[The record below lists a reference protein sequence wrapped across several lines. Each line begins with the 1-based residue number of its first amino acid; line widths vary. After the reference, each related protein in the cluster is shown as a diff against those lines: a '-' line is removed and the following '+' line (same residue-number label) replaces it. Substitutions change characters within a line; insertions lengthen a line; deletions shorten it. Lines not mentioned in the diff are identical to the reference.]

1 MSIAEDTQAE
11 DHDDAERAFAL
22 QNAAFLLQLF
32 TLATAFV
39 IGLGIKHLNIHW
51 IHEAGATILLGVL
64 VGLMISGSS
73 VSDEITDWLD
83 FDESV
88 FFFLLLPPI
97 IFEGGYSLRTKPF
110 LSNFGAICGLA
121 FAGTTIST
129 FAIGFFVWIC
139 GGMGICYGL
148 PLLHAL
154 VFGALISATDPVT
167 VLAIFQEL
175 GVNTELYSLVFG
187 ESVLNDAVAIVLYR
201 TLVNF
206 NNKGVTFVSLIESA
220 GFFLVIFVGSLAV
233 GVLFAVS
240 ATLFFKLLNRHGA
253 HDGHVTL
260 LQKYSHVEMALVMIA
275 PYAAYAA
282 AESMSLSGIVAIL
295 FCGMVMAHY
304 TVPNLSPETATNS
317 KVVFKVLATL
327 AETFVF
333 IYMGVAMFLEEE
345 KWSMVPF
352 VAVAMVACAGGRA
365 LNVFPVIRWVNEKRR
380 PARRVPENHT
390 KMLFVSGLRG
400 AIAFALASTT
410 IRDLGEASGKVIRTA
425 TLCIVIF
432 TVIFVGGSCHYLSAR
447 WDLGAD
453 SAWATLGDEDG
464 ERGSRRGGKERGSE
478 GEGHGGP
485 GALTGDVHAARDG
498 PHEELMPEF
507 RVETFEEGYAA
518 AKAEI
523 GEAMRGQETNNY
535 GGRVRAAAKALGKVA
550 AVTDAASVMSDIDA
564 RFLRPYLTING
575 SRAGSRRAS
584 PERSRPPSR
593 TANGGG
599 GGDAGGVGDAY
610 GQRDAGAG
618 GDSSNADG
626 FEAVPLDGPVDASPG
641 DPIGRP
647 VSPETPLG
655 LPGSPAPVR
664 PPRAPPSN

>member
-1 MSIAEDTQAE
+1 MSDDQDSQAE
-11 DHDDAERAFAL
+11 DAGSAERAFAL

-39 IGLGIKHLNIHW
+39 LGLGIKHLKIHW

-64 VGLMISGSS
+64 VGLMISGST
-73 VSDEITDWLD
+73 DEITDWLD

-97 IFEGGYSLRTKPF
+97 IFEGGYSLRSREF
-110 LSNFGAICGLA
+110 FANFGAICSLA

-129 FAIGFFVWIC
+129 FAVGFFVWIC
-139 GGMGICYGL
+139 GGVGLCYSL

-175 GVNTELYSLVFG
+175 GVNTELYALVFG

-206 NNKGVTFVSLIESA
+206 NNKGVTFVSLMESA

-233 GVLFAVS
+233 GVLFALS
-240 ATLFFKLLNRHGA
+240 ATLFFKFLNKHGA
-253 HDGHVTL
+253 HEGHVTL
-260 LQKYSHVEMALVMIA
+260 LQKNNHIEMALVMIA

-304 TVPNLSPETATNS
+304 TVPNLSPETAVNS

-352 VAVAMVACAGGRA
+352 VLVAMVGCAGGRA
-365 LNVFPVIRWVNEKRR
+365 LNVFPVIRWVNQRRR
-380 PARRVPENHT
+380 PARRVPDNHT
-390 KMLFVSGLRG
+390 KMLLVSGLRG

-425 TLCIVIF
+425 TLFIVIF
-432 TVIFVGGSCHYLSAR
+432 TVLVVGGSCNYLAAR
-447 WDLGAD
+447 WDLGAE
-453 SAWATLGDEDG
+453 SAWTGLDDED
-464 ERGSRRGGKERGSE
+464 ESRRREAAAE
-478 GEGHGGP
+478 GGP
-485 GALTGDVHAARDG
+485 GGVRAGEVHAG

-507 RVETFEEGYAA
+507 RVETFKEGYAA
-518 AKAEI
+518 AKAEL
-523 GEAMRGQETNNY
+523 GEATKQENTNY
-535 GGRVRAAAKALGKVA
+535 GKVRAAAKALGKVA

-575 SRAGSRRAS
+575 SLPASRRAS

-593 TANGGG
+593 TD
-599 GGDAGGVGDAY
+599 GDRADDGEVGD
-610 GQRDAGAG
+610 
-618 GDSSNADG
+618 DSDG
-626 FEAVPLDGPVDASPG
+626 FRTVPLDTAASEGNIAEDASP
-641 DPIGRP
+641 
-647 VSPETPLG
+647 EAPLG
-655 LPGSPAPVR
+655 LPGSPAPAR
-664 PPRAPPSN
+664 PRRAPPSN

>member
-1 MSIAEDTQAE
+1 MSDDQDSQAE
-11 DHDDAERAFAL
+11 DAGSAERAFAL

-39 IGLGIKHLNIHW
+39 LGLGIKHLKIHW

-64 VGLMISGSS
+64 VGLMISGSP
-73 VSDEITDWLD
+73 DEITDWLD

-97 IFEGGYSLRTKPF
+97 IFEGGYSLRSREF
-110 LSNFGAICGLA
+110 FANFGAICSLA

-129 FAIGFFVWIC
+129 FAVGFFVWIC
-139 GGMGICYGL
+139 GGVGLCYSL

-175 GVNTELYSLVFG
+175 GVNTELYALVFG

-206 NNKGVTFVSLIESA
+206 NNKGVTFVSLMESA

-233 GVLFAVS
+233 GVLFALS
-240 ATLFFKLLNRHGA
+240 ATLFFKFLNKHGA
-253 HDGHVTL
+253 HEGHVTL
-260 LQKYSHVEMALVMIA
+260 LQKNNHIEMALVMIA

-304 TVPNLSPETATNS
+304 TVPNLSPETAVNS

-352 VAVAMVACAGGRA
+352 VLVAMVGCAGGRA
-365 LNVFPVIRWVNEKRR
+365 LNVFPVIRWVNQRRR
-380 PARRVPENHT
+380 PARRVPDNHT
-390 KMLFVSGLRG
+390 KMLLVSGLRG

-425 TLCIVIF
+425 TLFIVIF
-432 TVIFVGGSCHYLSAR
+432 TVLVVGGSCNYLAAR
-447 WDLGAD
+447 WDLGAE
-453 SAWATLGDEDG
+453 SAWTGLDDED
-464 ERGSRRGGKERGSE
+464 ESRRREAAAE
-478 GEGHGGP
+478 GGP
-485 GALTGDVHAARDG
+485 GGVRAGEVHAG

-507 RVETFEEGYAA
+507 RVETFKEGYAA
-518 AKAEI
+518 AKAEL
-523 GEAMRGQETNNY
+523 GEATKQENTNY
-535 GGRVRAAAKALGKVA
+535 GKVRAAAKALGKVA
-550 AVTDAASVMSDIDA
+550 AVTDAASVISDIEA

-575 SRAGSRRAS
+575 SLPASRRAS

-593 TANGGG
+593 TDGDGADDGE
-599 GGDAGGVGDAY
+599 GGD
-610 GQRDAGAG
+610 
-618 GDSSNADG
+618 DSDG
-626 FEAVPLDGPVDASPG
+626 FRTVPLDTAASEGNIAEDASP
-641 DPIGRP
+641 
-647 VSPETPLG
+647 EAPLG
-655 LPGSPAPVR
+655 LPGSPAPAR
-664 PPRAPPSN
+664 PRRAPPSN